1 MGVNPI
7 QNQTWN
13 HHQTNNQTT
22 LFDNSLF
29 CSSRSTRKKMELS
42 SFWQRA
48 TTTPS
53 TIVAF
58 ILLGSFGWP
67 RRYLMPQCV
76 FQLLCVI
83 HCFGTLVNWVNIVD
97 AMLPCHASNL
107 SPFHT
112 GRGRPSSRLRSLRG
126 NRDYFDERLS
136 QVQIRHSG
144 VPRPFRAH
152 SSGITTMRRLNRES
166 FGGYPRDLLLC

>member
-1 MGVNPI
+1 
-7 QNQTWN
+7 
-13 HHQTNNQTT
+13 
-22 LFDNSLF
+22 
-29 CSSRSTRKKMELS
+29 
-42 SFWQRA
+42 
-48 TTTPS
+48 
-53 TIVAF
+53 
-58 ILLGSFGWP
+58 
-67 RRYLMPQCV
+67 MPQCV

-144 VPRPFRAH
+144 LSRPFRAH
-152 SSGITTMRRLNRES
+152 SSGITNDVEAAQSRIIWRSSERSS
-166 FGGYPRDLLLC
+166 FALTVERP